1 MIRTSRIWLTIP
13 GLLNCFIPNR
23 PIFLLPIP
31 IKGSA
36 KAARMLSPAEQNRGR
51 SARGIRVV
59 AIGGGTG
66 LSTILKGL
74 KQYTVRTSEIAP
86 SSFTPEA
93 PVISDLT
100 ALVTVS
106 DDGGSSGRLRRE
118 LGMLPPGDVRNC
130 LVALSEDEN
139 FLSKLFQYRFS
150 SSGDLEGHNFGN
162 LFLAALTAMTGDFAV
177 AVQQAS
183 EILATRGH
191 ILPATSANVQLEAI
205 MDDGSH
211 VLGETNINASQRRI
225 VELQMVP
232 ANPEPLPQALAAIA
246 AADVITMGPGSL
258 FTSLVTNLL
267 VRGIPEA
274 IADSSAVKVFI
285 CNLMTE
291 ANESLH
297 MKASDH
303 IKAIYGHSPRRIFDY
318 ALVNTAP
325 VSASMRERYAEEH
338 AEQVE
343 ADIPAMEELGV
354 KCIPGNFV
362 MESHFARHATDRLCQ
377 ELLLLAN
384 SARRSSEL
392 APQALR

>member
-1 MIRTSRIWLTIP
+1 MPS
-13 GLLNCFIPNR
+13 
-23 PIFLLPIP
+23 
-31 IKGSA
+31 S
-36 KAARMLSPAEQNRGR
+36 EQNRGR
-51 SARGIRVV
+51 PARGIRVV

-66 LSTILKGL
+66 LSTLLKGL
-74 KQYTVRTSEIAP
+74 KQYTVRAGEIPP

-93 PVISDLT
+93 PYISDLT

-139 FLSKLFQYRFS
+139 LISKLFQYRFS
-150 SSGDLEGHNFGN
+150 STGDLEGHNFGN

-177 AVQQAS
+177 AVKEAS

-232 ANPEPLPQALAAIA
+232 AHPAPLPQALAAIA

-274 IADSSAVKVFI
+274 IADSHAVKVFI

-291 ANESLH
+291 ANESLN

-303 IKAIYGHSPRRIFDY
+303 IKAIHDHSPRKIFDY
-318 ALVNTAP
+318 ALVNSAP
-325 VSASMRERYAEEH
+325 VSASMRERYAEEQ
-338 AEQVE
+338 ADQVE
-343 ADIPAMEELGV
+343 ADIANIEKMGV
-354 KCIPGNFV
+354 KCIAGNFIN
-362 MESHFARHATDRLCQ
+362 ESHFARHATDRLCQ
-377 ELLLLAN
+377 EVMRLAGSMN
-384 SARRSSEL
+384 CTADFT
-392 APQALR
+392 PQALK

>member
-1 MIRTSRIWLTIP
+1 
-13 GLLNCFIPNR
+13 
-23 PIFLLPIP
+23 
-31 IKGSA
+31 
-36 KAARMLSPAEQNRGR
+36 
-51 SARGIRVV
+51 
-59 AIGGGTG
+59 
-66 LSTILKGL
+66 
-74 KQYTVRTSEIAP
+74 
-86 SSFTPEA
+86 
-93 PVISDLT
+93 
-100 ALVTVS
+100 
-106 DDGGSSGRLRRE
+106 
-118 LGMLPPGDVRNC
+118 MLPPGDVRNC

-150 SSGDLEGHNFGN
+150 SPGDLEGHNFGN

-177 AVQQAS
+177 AVKQAS

-191 ILPATSANVQLEAI
+191 ILPATSANVQLKAI
-205 MDDGSH
+205 MDDGSQ
-211 VLGETNINASQRRI
+211 VLGETNINASQHRI
-225 VELQMVP
+225 VELQIVP

-274 IADSSAVKVFI
+274 IAASPAMKVFI

-303 IKAIYGHSPRRIFDY
+303 VKAIYDHSPRRIFDY

-343 ADIPAMEELGV
+343 ADIPAMEATGREMYSRQLHHG
-354 KCIPGNFV
+354 KPFCP
-362 MESHFARHATDRLCQ
+362 SRH
-377 ELLLLAN
+377 
-384 SARRSSEL
+384 
-392 APQALR
+392 

>member
-1 MIRTSRIWLTIP
+1 MPSH
-13 GLLNCFIPNR
+13 
-23 PIFLLPIP
+23 
-31 IKGSA
+31 
-36 KAARMLSPAEQNRGR
+36 AEQNRSHSGG
-51 SARGIRVV
+51 GIRVV

-66 LSTILKGL
+66 LSTLLKGL
-74 KQYTVRTSEIAP
+74 KQYTVRAGEVLPT
-86 SSFTPEA
+86 TPF
-93 PVISDLT
+93 ISDLT
-100 ALVTVS
+100 AIVTVS

-130 LVALSEDEN
+130 LVAVSEDEN
-139 FLSKLFQYRFS
+139 LISKLFQYRFT

-177 AVQQAS
+177 AVKQAS
-183 EILATRGH
+183 EILATRAH

-211 VLGETNINASQRRI
+211 VQGETNINASQHRI
-225 VELQMVP
+225 VELIMVP
-232 ANPEPLPQALAAIA
+232 ANPEPLPQTLEAIA
-246 AADVITMGPGSL
+246 QADVITMGPGSL

-274 IADSSAVKVFI
+274 IAASRAVKVFI

-297 MKASDH
+297 MKASGH
-303 IKAIYGHSPRRIFDY
+303 IKAIYDHSPRRIFDY
-318 ALVNTAP
+318 ALVNTAS

-343 ADIPAMEELGV
+343 ADIPEIERLSV
-354 KCIPGNFV
+354 KCIAGNFIT
-362 MESHFARHATDRLCQ
+362 EQHFARHATDRLCQ
-377 ELLLLAN
+377 ELLRLAN
-384 SARRSSEL
+384 FSGRAANTAS
-392 APQALR
+392 QALR

>member
-1 MIRTSRIWLTIP
+1 MPS
-13 GLLNCFIPNR
+13 
-23 PIFLLPIP
+23 
-31 IKGSA
+31 S
-36 KAARMLSPAEQNRGR
+36 AEQDRAR
-51 SARGIRVV
+51 LSRGIRVV

-66 LSTILKGL
+66 LSTLLKGL
-74 KQYTVRTSEIAP
+74 KQYTVRAGEIP
-86 SSFTPEA
+86 PQGPYIT
-93 PVISDLT
+93 DLT

-139 FLSKLFQYRFS
+139 LISKLFQFRFT

-177 AVQQAS
+177 AVKEAS

-211 VLGETNINASQRRI
+211 VLGETNINASQQRI

-232 ANPEPLPQALAAIA
+232 PNPAPLPQALASIA

-274 IADSSAVKVFI
+274 IAESRAVKVFI

-291 ANESLH
+291 ANESLD

-303 IKAIYGHSPRRIFDY
+303 IKAIHDHSPRKIFDY
-318 ALVNTAP
+318 ALVNNAP
-325 VSASMRERYAEEH
+325 VSANLLERYAEEH
-338 AEQVE
+338 AQQVE
-343 ADIPAMEELGV
+343 ADVATIEKLGV
-354 KCIPGNFV
+354 QCIAGNFIH
-362 MESHFARHATDRLCQ
+362 ESLFARHATDRLCQ
-377 ELLLLAN
+377 EVMRLAG
-384 SARRSSEL
+384 SANCTADFTPL
-392 APQALR
+392 PLR

>member
-1 MIRTSRIWLTIP
+1 MP
-13 GLLNCFIPNR
+13 Y
-23 PIFLLPIP
+23 
-31 IKGSA
+31 
-36 KAARMLSPAEQNRGR
+36 PAEQNRGH

-66 LSTILKGL
+66 LSTLLKGL
-74 KQYTVRTSEIAP
+74 KQYTVRAGEVPPA
-86 SSFTPEA
+86 TPF
-93 PVISDLT
+93 ISDLT

-139 FLSKLFQYRFS
+139 LISRLFQYRFS

-177 AVQQAS
+177 AVKEAS
-183 EILATRGH
+183 EILVTRGL
-191 ILPATSANVQLEAI
+191 ILPATSANVQLEAV

-232 ANPEPLPQALAAIA
+232 ANPAPLPQALAAIA

-274 IADSSAVKVFI
+274 IADSRAVKVFI

-291 ANESLH
+291 ANESLN

-303 IKAIYGHSPRRIFDY
+303 IKAIHHHSPRKIFDY
-318 ALVNTAP
+318 ALVNSAP
-325 VSASMRERYAEEH
+325 VSAGMRERYAEEH
-338 AEQVE
+338 ANQVE
-343 ADIPAMEELGV
+343 ADVAAIEQLGV
-354 KCIPGNFV
+354 KCIAGNFIH
-362 MESHFARHATDRLCQ
+362 ESLFARHATDRLCQ
-377 ELLLLAN
+377 ELMRLAD
-384 SARRSSEL
+384 SAVRSADL

>member
-1 MIRTSRIWLTIP
+1 MASH
-13 GLLNCFIPNR
+13 
-23 PIFLLPIP
+23 
-31 IKGSA
+31 
-36 KAARMLSPAEQNRGR
+36 AEQSPGR
-51 SARGIRVV
+51 AATGTRVV

-66 LSTILKGL
+66 LSTLLKGL
-74 KQYTVRTSEIAP
+74 KKYAVHAP
-86 SSFTPEA
+86 EVPPDNQF
-93 PVISDLT
+93 VSDLT

-130 LVALSEDEN
+130 LVAVSEDEN
-139 FLSKLFQYRFS
+139 LISKLFQYRFS

-177 AVQQAS
+177 AVKQAS

-191 ILPATSANVQLEAI
+191 ILPTTSANVQLEAI

-211 VLGETNINASQRRI
+211 VLGKTNINASQRRI
-225 VELQMVP
+225 VELQIVP
-232 ANPEPLPQALAAIA
+232 ANPDPLPQALAAIA
-246 AADVITMGPGSL
+246 TADVITMGPGSL
-258 FTSLVTNLL
+258 FTSLATNLL

-274 IADSSAVKVFI
+274 IANSAAVKVFI

-291 ANESLH
+291 ANESLN

-303 IKAIYGHSPRRIFDY
+303 IKAIYAHSPRRIFDY

-338 AEQVE
+338 AQQVE
-343 ADIPAMEELGV
+343 ADIPAIEQLGV
-354 KCIPGNFV
+354 RCIPGNFIL
-362 MESHFARHATDRLCQ
+362 EKHFARHDTERLCQ
-377 ELLLLAN
+377 ELLRLAN
-384 SARRSSEL
+384 SVRRAPELARRH
-392 APQALR
+392 

>member
-1 MIRTSRIWLTIP
+1 MVS
-13 GLLNCFIPNR
+13 
-23 PIFLLPIP
+23 
-31 IKGSA
+31 S
-36 KAARMLSPAEQNRGR
+36 AEQNRGR

-66 LSTILKGL
+66 LSTLLKGL
-74 KQYTVRTSEIAP
+74 KQYTVRAGE
-86 SSFTPEA
+86 TP
-93 PVISDLT
+93 PQGPFISDLT
-100 ALVTVS
+100 GLVTVS

-139 FLSKLFQYRFS
+139 LLSKLFQYRFS

-177 AVQQAS
+177 AVKQAS

-211 VLGETNINASQRRI
+211 VLGETNINASFRRI
-225 VELQMVP
+225 VELQIVP

-246 AADVITMGPGSL
+246 SADVITMGPGSL
-258 FTSLVTNLL
+258 FTSLVTNVL

-274 IADSSAVKVFI
+274 ISSSPAVKVFI

-291 ANESLH
+291 ANESLN
-297 MKASDH
+297 MKASEH
-303 IKAIYGHSPRRIFDY
+303 IKAIYAHSPCKIFDY
-318 ALVNTAP
+318 ALVNSAP

-338 AEQVE
+338 AQQVE
-343 ADIPAMEELGV
+343 ADIPAIEQLGV
-354 KCIPGNFV
+354 KCITGNFIL
-362 MESHFARHATDRLCQ
+362 ESHFARHATDRLCQ
-377 ELLLLAN
+377 ELLRLAN
-384 SARRSSEL
+384 FAGSTPDL